1 MTNKVLI
8 VDDEENIVI
17 SLKFL
22 MEKAG
27 YQVASAEDGAAA
39 AELVES
45 FQPDVVL
52 LDVMLPQ
59 LSGYEV
65 LRRIRQSEESE
76 SISVIMLTARGRE
89 AEAAKGRA
97 LGADR
102 YVTKPFSTRDLV
114 REVQELLGDE

>member
-89 AEAAKGRA
+89 AEAAKGLA